1 MRNKM
6 SRKRAEEYLYNLW
19 HDFKIPS
26 NFTEDHSEYEDAV
39 EQVMKLGYL
48 VWEDFFDE
56 DQSTFC

>member
-1 MRNKM
+1 M

-26 NFTEDHSEYEDAV
+26 NFTEDHSEYEEAV
-39 EQVMKLGYL
+39 EQVMELGYL

-56 DQSTFC
+56 DENNFC